1 MSSEDT
7 PSSDSPN
14 RDSPDAQDE
23 STNALPSSSPDEDSV
38 SADTPDEEQTSCLPA
53 VVAATLLMGIV
64 AFITCGITTWVL
76 FQNRPAIAIRTLD
89 GYIPVVQQSRL
100 DPEEKSLV
108 IDQLEEV
115 RQRLEAGILTPA
127 DASAVME
134 RLVRLPIPQWG
145 ELSVVESYIETNW
158 DGSQKQAGLEQ
169 LSRLRRAVEIDRAT
183 VVDVNRVLDPV
194 TTNDPDSPLGRT
206 LNEPLRDADVLEV
219 VDRAGLIGD
228 RAEIENRLQE
238 KASIANILRQRLAE
252 TLGPTID

>member
-23 STNALPSSSPDEDSV
+23 STNALPSSSPGEDSV